1 MLNEFSISSLVNNVL
16 SRLCEMVLASVY
28 ISCDWCNFSVVILE
42 IQTITS
48 QAFQSYVRVV
58 RSYVVVSGIV
68 LGPELSSVV
77 VAGISEFVCKKV
89 AVSSAL
95 TLLVCVPCDR
105 PNTKQCSCPS
115 PHQPPEDQS
124 DS

>member
-1 MLNEFSISSLVNNVL
+1 M
-16 SRLCEMVLASVY
+16 R
-28 ISCDWCNFSVVILE
+28 SC
-42 IQTITS
+42 
-48 QAFQSYVRVV
+48 
-58 RSYVVVSGIV
+58 VVVSGNV

-95 TLLVCVPCDR
+95 TRLVCVPGDR
-105 PNTKQCSCPS
+105 PNTKQNSCPS
-115 PHQPPEDQS
+115 LHQPPEDQS

>member
-1 MLNEFSISSLVNNVL
+1 MLNEFSISSLFNNVL
-16 SRLCEMVLASVY
+16 ARFCEMLHPVY
-28 ISCDWCNFSVVILE
+28 ISCGWCNFSVVILE
-42 IQTITS
+42 IQTLTS

-95 TLLVCVPCDR
+95 TQLVCVPCDR

-115 PHQPPEDQS
+115 LHQPPEDQS

>member
-1 MLNEFSISSLVNNVL
+1 MLNEFSISSLFNNVL

-42 IQTITS
+42 IQTVTS

-77 VAGISEFVCKKV
+77 VAGILSPRLRKK
-89 AVSSAL
+89 A
-95 TLLVCVPCDR
+95 
-105 PNTKQCSCPS
+105 
-115 PHQPPEDQS
+115 
-124 DS
+124 

>member
-1 MLNEFSISSLVNNVL
+1 
-16 SRLCEMVLASVY
+16 MVLASVY

-42 IQTITS
+42 IQTVTS

-95 TLLVCVPCDR
+95 TQLVCVPCDR

-115 PHQPPEDQS
+115 PHQPPEEQS